1 VRLEGRHNFFFF
13 TIHAHT
19 VDVTQMTSPLGL
31 IRMLMWHHGGMIR
44 GTWHVL
50 AACWRA
56 LDGCQ
61 HIQARGEHMK
71 TREKEGR
78 HSAGAWKR
86 VTTPV

>member
-1 VRLEGRHNFFFF
+1 
-13 TIHAHT
+13 
-19 VDVTQMTSPLGL
+19 
-31 IRMLMWHHGGMIR
+31 MLMWHHGGMIR

-71 TREKEGR
+71 TREKAGR

-86 VTTPV
+86 VTRKVFISTRLGRSGNFLSNGRAHCLIG

>member
-1 VRLEGRHNFFFF
+1 VGLEGRHNFLQSML
-13 TIHAHT
+13 T
-19 VDVTQMTSPLGL
+19 VDVTRMTSPFGL
-31 IRMLMWHHGGMIR
+31 IRTLMWHHGGMIR
-44 GTWHVL
+44 GTWHVP

-61 HIQARGEHMK
+61 HMQARGEHMK
-71 TREKEGR
+71 TCEMEGR